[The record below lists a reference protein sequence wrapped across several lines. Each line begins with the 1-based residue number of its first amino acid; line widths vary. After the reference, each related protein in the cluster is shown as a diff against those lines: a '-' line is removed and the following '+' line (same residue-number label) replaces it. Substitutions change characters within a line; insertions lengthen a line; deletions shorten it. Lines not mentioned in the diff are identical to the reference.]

1 MSQPT
6 PRLEIHPERI
16 SENARAI
23 VGLCH
28 AHHIQVAGV
37 TKVARAHPDVV
48 RALEEGWVD
57 LLADSRIENL
67 EAIRRLGTSLPLMLV
82 RIPTPSAADRVVE
95 LADISLNSSYETL
108 SLLSKAAV
116 TQKKQHK
123 VILMVDLGDLR
134 EGVWPD
140 QVSSVLEK
148 AFRLPNLIIS
158 GLGCNLACY
167 GGVIPTSEKMQQ
179 LVDLRNECRKNLGM
193 ELNIL
198 SGGNSANLPLL
209 ASGGMPNEINQLRI
223 GETIQLGRNVI
234 DRSPF
239 PGTRQDAYR
248 IAAEVIE
255 LERKPS
261 VPTGSRGQDAFG
273 GMPQFKDRG
282 VRRRAI
288 CNIGR
293 QDTVIENLEPEDPG
307 IVILG
312 GSSDHLILD
321 VEDARIP
328 VKLGSEITFQ
338 PGYAA
343 LLAASTSPYVHKVV
357 IHESDDLSS

>member
-1 MSQPT
+1 MKLPT

-37 TKVARAHPDVV
+37 TKVAGAQAEVV
-48 RALEEGWVD
+48 QALEQGWVD
-57 LLADSRIENL
+57 LLSDSRLENL
-67 EAIRRLGTSLPLMLV
+67 ESIRRQGTELPLMLV
-82 RIPTPSAADRVVE
+82 RIPTPSAAEKVVK
-95 LADISLNSSYETL
+95 LADISLNSSFETIQ
-108 SLLSKAAV
+108 LLSQAAV
-116 TQKKQHK
+116 RQKRMHK

-140 QVSSVLEK
+140 RAAGLLEK
-148 AFRLPNLIIS
+148 AANLPNIVLS
-158 GLGCNLACY
+158 GMGCNLACY
-167 GGVIPTSEKMQQ
+167 GGVIPTTEKMQQ
-179 LVDLRNECRKNLGM
+179 LIDLRNACRQSLGM
-193 ELNIL
+193 ELSIL

-209 ASGGMPNEINQLRI
+209 ISGGMPREINQLRI

-239 PGTRQDAYR
+239 PGTRQDTYR
-248 IAAEVIE
+248 LVAEVIE

-261 VPTGSRGQDAFG
+261 VPIGSRGQDAFG
-273 GMPQFKDRG
+273 GTPQFVDRG
-282 VRRRAI
+282 TRKRAI

-293 QDTVIENLEPEDPG
+293 QDVVIENLEPEDPG
-307 IVILG
+307 ILVLG

-321 VEDARIP
+321 VEDARNP
-328 VKLGSEITFQ
+328 VKLGSEVVLE

-343 LLAASTSPYVHKVV
+343 LLAASTSPYVKKIV
-357 IHESDDLSS
+357 IRD